1 MLGRSHLYRFIQIFL
16 KFTKIYDKI
25 LKIFAQKLTRPEL
38 GKGVKV
44 LRKVK
49 DKQLMEVMKQYCK
62 KDTTETTGKN
72 STKSRPGQASRRRS
86 RSVEWGSNGSEIVI
100 FYRVL

>member
-1 MLGRSHLYRFIQIFL
+1 M
-16 KFTKIYDKI
+16 
-25 LKIFAQKLTRPEL
+25 TRPEL

-44 LRKVK
+44 PSKVK
-49 DKQLMEVMKQYCK
+49 DKQLLEVMKQYCK
-62 KDTTETTGKN
+62 KVTTETTGKN

-86 RSVEWGSNGSEIVI
+86 RSIEWGSNGSEIVI

>member
-1 MLGRSHLYRFIQIFL
+1 MGESLTVAWTEPVLQIYTNIF
-16 KFTKIYDKI
+16 KIHQNIYDKI

-44 LRKVK
+44 LSKVK
-49 DKQLMEVMKQYCK
+49 DKQLMEVVKQYCK

-72 STKSRPGQASRRRS
+72 STKSRPGQASRRSS
-86 RSVEWGSNGSEIVI
+86 RSVEW
-100 FYRVL
+100 

>member
-1 MLGRSHLYRFIQIFL
+1 
-16 KFTKIYDKI
+16 
-25 LKIFAQKLTRPEL
+25 
-38 GKGVKV
+38 
-44 LRKVK
+44 
-49 DKQLMEVMKQYCK
+49 MEVTKQK
-62 KDTTETTGKN
+62 VTTETTGKN